1 MVRRKK
7 SVDSSKESVWILP
20 DQLSL
25 DISSLQGRSPNIPI
39 VMVEFQDREGSVR
52 MHKMRLVFLLSA
64 MRHFRDRLISQGYRV
79 DYYAADDPDEKRAAL
94 CREGYL
100 ACLKDY
106 VKRNG
111 IERLFVTEPNLFS
124 LDEQIR
130 NSLADCLK
138 IAVELVPTNQF
149 LVSRAQFRNWEQM
162 QGELVMENF
171 YRMMRQN
178 LDILMDG
185 SDPQGGRWNY
195 DIENRV
201 PPMGSMN
208 IPHLPD
214 AGIDEITQNV
224 IKLVNEQFADYPGT
238 TDGYYLP
245 VTHEAAAK
253 WFEDFL
259 DKRIRLFGMYQ
270 DAMLREEWYMYHS
283 LISPLLNAGLLSP
296 RETIVGVENLFREGG
311 IPLNSAEGFIR
322 QILGWREYINGI
334 YWTNMP
340 QYTRSNFFDHQNPV
354 PKMLI
359 DGRSRMNCVKAVVLQ
374 TWNKGY
380 AHHIQRLMIVGNF
393 FLLTQVSPQE
403 ALKWFLE
410 AYVDAHEWAT
420 IPNVIGMILF
430 ADGGYLGTKPYAAS
444 ANYISKMSDYCR
456 GCYYKARKRVGDRA
470 CPFNFLY
477 WYFLKRNAELLKDNP
492 RMSMVY
498 NLLYRKTDSEMNL
511 VVNSSEHFI
520 GLMQESGTDR
530 KIF

>member
-201 PPMGSMN
+201 PPM
-208 IPHLPD
+208 
-214 AGIDEITQNV
+214 
-224 IKLVNEQFADYPGT
+224 
-238 TDGYYLP
+238 
-245 VTHEAAAK
+245 
-253 WFEDFL
+253 
-259 DKRIRLFGMYQ
+259 
-270 DAMLREEWYMYHS
+270 
-283 LISPLLNAGLLSP
+283 
-296 RETIVGVENLFREGG
+296 
-311 IPLNSAEGFIR
+311 
-322 QILGWREYINGI
+322 
-334 YWTNMP
+334 
-340 QYTRSNFFDHQNPV
+340 
-354 PKMLI
+354 
-359 DGRSRMNCVKAVVLQ
+359 
-374 TWNKGY
+374 
-380 AHHIQRLMIVGNF
+380 
-393 FLLTQVSPQE
+393 
-403 ALKWFLE
+403 
-410 AYVDAHEWAT
+410 
-420 IPNVIGMILF
+420 
-430 ADGGYLGTKPYAAS
+430 
-444 ANYISKMSDYCR
+444 
-456 GCYYKARKRVGDRA
+456 
-470 CPFNFLY
+470 
-477 WYFLKRNAELLKDNP
+477 
-492 RMSMVY
+492 
-498 NLLYRKTDSEMNL
+498 
-511 VVNSSEHFI
+511 
-520 GLMQESGTDR
+520 
-530 KIF
+530 